1 MKKYKILT
9 VALGI
14 GILVSGCGGGA
25 QETTQP
31 QSVAPATVEA
41 ATVAEETEAAAVADG
56 AAGTVEFRAEGPV
69 VITSA
74 GQSADFEMMKVIF
87 DQNSIAYTADSIL
100 TEDALNDCKTL
111 VVAIGGSAKGLGA
124 AGIDADMEQERVKK
138 LLDAA
143 EEKGITIIA
152 AHIGGSGRRGQL
164 GDRYIE
170 PVVAKADFIII
181 VESGNQDGI
190 FTKLSEQYSIPLE
203 STVNMTDLVPIVGEI
218 FQ

>member
-1 MKKYKILT
+1 MKRYKILS
-9 VALGI
+9 VVLGI
-14 GILVSGCGGGA
+14 GIMISGCGGGA
-25 QETTQP
+25 QGTTEP
-31 QSVAPATVEA
+31 ASVAPATVAA
-41 ATVAEETEAAAVADG
+41 ATVAEEIEAAAITGGSAES
-56 AAGTVEFRAEGPV
+56 VEFRAEGPV

-74 GQSADFEMMKVIF
+74 GQSADFEMMKVMF
-87 DQNSIAYTADSIL
+87 DQNEIAYTADSVV

-111 VVAIGGSAKGLGA
+111 VVAVGGSAKGLGA

-138 LLDAA
+138 LLDVA

-170 PVVAKADFIII
+170 PVVAKADYIIV
-181 VESGNQDGI
+181 VESGNNDGL
-190 FTKLSEQYSIPLE
+190 FTKLAEQYSTPLT
-203 STVNMTDLVPIVGEI
+203 SAVNMTDIVPIIGAI